1 MIWYK
6 LRLNY
11 FLQTFYRVDETTD
24 LVYSISKAIGP
35 VSSRF
40 VNNFNF
46 ITYMDYLLRHFL
58 QDILVYVCS
67 YSWMTAYHNVKNSC
81 MQTWWYG
88 MHGAMSWSSSNGS
101 LFTCH
106 IVYVNLTVAPSN
118 TAGSSSVMRMK
129 DLYNAFVLLRN
140 SCTQAAHSRAYIFA
154 HSMFEIL
161 LPCVLQL
168 ATSFNSW

>member
-1 MIWYK
+1 MECMVQY
-6 LRLNY
+6 L
-11 FLQTFYRVDETTD
+11 
-24 LVYSISKAIGP
+24 GP
-35 VSSRF
+35 
-40 VNNFNF
+40 
-46 ITYMDYLLRHFL
+46 H
-58 QDILVYVCS
+58 
-67 YSWMTAYHNVKNSC
+67 
-81 MQTWWYG
+81 
-88 MHGAMSWSSSNGS
+88 GS

-140 SCTQAAHSRAYIFA
+140 SCTQGAHSRAYIFA

-168 ATSFNSW
+168 ATSFNS